1 MQYLI
6 EMVMKMIIHL
16 RLAQRIQGCSES
28 VRESQGTPLLPTPE
42 RQLFQSKALLH
53 PVDTS
58 LSGLQRV
65 P

>member
-6 EMVMKMIIHL
+6 GMVMKMIIHL
-16 RLAQRIQGCSES
+16 RLAQRMQGCSES

-58 LSGLQRV
+58 LSSLQRV